1 MVKINDFWIALIWK
15 GQFDHCE
22 SENRGPE
29 TQESIFRAP
38 GPKNLKSVKISKS
51 LFRDFLIAI
60 NHIDHE
66 ESINRGPETLESI
79 LRAQEPNA
87 FLINSKFQKEKNPS
101 LRLKYFL
108 LF

>member
-1 MVKINDFWIALIWK
+1 MRIGINQI
-15 GQFDHCE
+15 DHEE
-22 SENRGPE
+22 SENRGSE
-29 TQESIFRAP
+29 TLGSILRLQ
-38 GPKNLKSVKISKS
+38 GTLKRVKISKS

-87 FLINSKFQKEKNPS
+87 FLIKSKFQRQKDPS
-101 LRLKYFL
+101 LGLNYF
-108 LF
+108 